1 MSKSELQVVSSEN
14 SIRIYRAGQEEPFLV
29 QQAQPHSRPYIHPVV
44 APDGQGVLTEN
55 APPHHPWQ
63 HGIYVGLN
71 DVNGVGFWEEGLRG
85 NPADGSFHPKALK
98 EATAN
103 GSTASWEVETDWQ
116 DPQGGS
122 MLTEL
127 QRWRLNDLG
136 DTCELDLEW
145 TLRAEVDLVFGQH
158 QYGGLFL
165 RMPYRQEWGG
175 QALNS
180 EGLKNG
186 EAEGQRARWVACSM
200 PIEGRDGPAGIA
212 FLDHPGNLEFPVP
225 WRVDGQ
231 MGIAP
236 SPCIA
241 GPRELKRGNSETY
254 RYRIVVF
261 CGAADPQA
269 LDKSWQAFG
278 SEQE

>member
-1 MSKSELQVVSSEN
+1 MSIAELKASSSDS
-14 SIRIYRAGQEEPFLV
+14 SIRIYRADRPEPFLV
-29 QQAQPHSRPYIHPVV
+29 QQAQPNSRPYIHPVV
-44 APDGQGVLTEN
+44 APDGQGILTEN

-63 HGIYVGLN
+63 HGIYFGLN
-71 DVNGVGFWEEGLRG
+71 DVNGVGFWEEGIRG
-85 NPADGSFHPKALK
+85 NPADGSFHPKTLK
-98 EATAN
+98 EAAVN
-103 GSTASWEVETDWQ
+103 GNTVSWQVETDWQ

-127 QRWRLNDLG
+127 QQWKLKDLG
-136 DTCELDLEW
+136 DTYELDLEW
-145 TLRAEVDLVFGQH
+145 TLRAEIDLVFGQYD
-158 QYGGLFL
+158 YGGLFL

-175 QALNS
+175 EVLNS
-180 EGLKNG
+180 EGLKNS

-212 FLDHPGNLEFPVP
+212 FMDHSANIEHPVP

-241 GPRELKRGNSETY
+241 GSRELKRGRSETY

-261 CGAADPQA
+261 SGAANPQS
-269 LDKSWQAFG
+269 LNDSWQSF
-278 SEQE
+278 SQLID